1 MLFTSCLKLFSFF
14 RYLHFCRNFLVMQE
28 KGLMRKLRLVS
39 KFMTSQTG
47 QQIITTHVFSN
58 IARSKGNKTMKFGQ
72 LIEYDVRGILRN
84 NHAENEA
91 GILVPD
97 CFLLSKKAFC
107 QMKASDHHFSL
118 NLFWQ
123 NLTWTHNKSESITF
137 QTVAPEICSTLIFI
151 DEYRNSFSTAFCG

>member
-1 MLFTSCLKLFSFF
+1 
-14 RYLHFCRNFLVMQE
+14 MQE

-58 IARSKGNKTMKFGQ
+58 IARSKGKKTMKFGQ

-107 QMKASDHHFSL
+107 
-118 NLFWQ
+118 
-123 NLTWTHNKSESITF
+123 
-137 QTVAPEICSTLIFI
+137 
-151 DEYRNSFSTAFCG
+151 